1 MNTEFRQDVALT
13 PDFDYDST
21 ENRTFRERLRQ
32 VAGDRHYE
40 WWFSTS
46 DCLAVQPTRVIVFA
60 DSEFELRR
68 LQRDCLVALRT
79 VADTL
84 LGGEST
90 LEFRVRDLGVSSPT
104 GNVNRIE
111 LRNLNSTK
119 TPSGLE
125 SGEKVGLELTRI
137 SGQLPMTTAGDL
149 VNAPRNRGRL
159 LSRADSE
166 DRLAG
171 GGQRLGS
178 PDPQTETINNLMA
191 SRQRSSLS
199 TIATANGVP
208 PANAAARG
216 SLTALSQFQYG
227 QANELARVAIEQVLQ
242 TPGQYSPLMLVGPHG
257 SGKTHLLEG
266 MVDHFRRQ
274 SKTNRCVYMTAEQ
287 FTNSFVQALRGSGL
301 PMFRRKYRDLQFLAI
316 DDIQFFAGKK
326 ATINELQYTID
337 HLTRNGRQIV
347 FAADRPP
354 IELTEFG
361 PELMTRCTAGLVCP
375 VQYPDKQARYQIL
388 EQWCRQRGVIAQPE
402 VLELLASQITR
413 DARRLSGAINRLR
426 AAMLTETNGH
436 EVTVEMCRR
445 VLQDMLVVNSH
456 STSLSR
462 IDQVVCE
469 MCGVD
474 SVELKS
480 ENRGKKISTAR
491 MLAMWLS
498 RRYTSSALS
507 EIGDYFGGRSHSTVI
522 AADKRVTDWINRR
535 DKIQVVNTSYPV
547 CDMVQRIESKL
558 RIG

>member
-1 MNTEFRQDVALT
+1 MALT

-21 ENRTFRERLRQ
+21 ENRTFRDRLRQ
-32 VAGDRHYE
+32 VAGARHYE
-40 WWFSTS
+40 WWFSTGN
-46 DCLAVQPTRVIVFA
+46 CLAVQPMRVIVFA

-68 LQRDCLVALRT
+68 LQRDCLVALRSVT
-79 VADTL
+79 DAL
-84 LGGEST
+84 LGPASV
-90 LEFRVRDLGVSSPT
+90 LEFRVREFESPSVNLVSSPS
-104 GNVNRIE
+104 E
-111 LRNLNSTK
+111 PRNLVSQ
-119 TPSGLE
+119 SLAAGL
-125 SGEKVGLELTRI
+125 GPDEKVAMELTRI
-137 SGQLPMTTAGDL
+137 SSRLPMSTGGNVVTDSRNLGVDP
-149 VNAPRNRGRL
+149 NGFDSPRPIRSVGAK
-159 LSRADSE
+159 SKE
-166 DRLAG
+166 VV
-171 GGQRLGS
+171 
-178 PDPQTETINNLMA
+178 PFTETKNRPMA
-191 SRQRSSLS
+191 TRHRTTES
-199 TIATANGVP
+199 TLATANESPTANGV
-208 PANAAARG
+208 ARATTG
-216 SLTALSQFQYG
+216 GLGQFQYG
-227 QANELARVAIEQVLQ
+227 QANELARVSIEQVLQ
-242 TPGQYSPLMLVGPHG
+242 VPGQYSPLMLVGPHG

-274 SKTNRCVYMTAEQ
+274 SKNHRCVYMTAEQ

-388 EQWCRQRGVIAQPE
+388 EQWCRQRGVIAKPE

-436 EVTVEMCRR
+436 EVTLEMCSR
-445 VLQDMLVVNSH
+445 VLQDLLVVNSH

-535 DKIQVVNTSYPV
+535 DKIQIVNSSYPV